1 MTLYGNC
8 CKSGCTEKLHGMNSK
23 PCKLC
28 QQPACLSHLQPEN
41 HNCPKVIYTKYIRRD
56 DGILRKYGQNVT
68 TGVYTIVCE
77 TCGYVSDYPK
87 LIENAGY
94 ELEKHLKENP
104 DCMTKKR
111 TFLEESVIGNIERAN
126 VQSSIVRDP
135 NRTLWVCS
143 HCRPPRK
150 FTNHEEYVAHHF
162 THS

>member
-1 MTLYGNC
+1 MGLYGNC

-28 QQPACLSHLQPEN
+28 EQPACLSHLQPEN
-41 HNCPKVIYTKYIRRD
+41 HDCPKVIYTKYIRKTWIMKR
-56 DGILRKYGQNVT
+56 GQNVT
-68 TGVYTIVCE
+68 TGMYTIVCE
-77 TCGYVSDYPK
+77 TCGFVSEFPS
-87 LIENAGY
+87 LIEYSGA
-94 ELEKHLKENP
+94 ELEAHLKSNP
-104 DCMTKKR
+104 ECMSKKR
-111 TFLEESVIGNIERAN
+111 TFLEELVSEPIEQSK

-150 FTNHEEYVAHHF
+150 FTNHEEYVGHHF